1 MVVFPPSMK
10 RLASLPTVLL
20 LVGSAVALGSAC
32 TTHGEGGR
40 CDHTNVS
47 ATGGYLDCDDG
58 LTCVS
63 GSDIHF
69 AEGGNSSVDICC
81 PSDRG
86 SLPVGDICALSPI
99 SPGSDAS
106 IPDGGFDTSTSDV
119 STDTTTDVTTD
130 VTTDSPVDAPT
141 DVALTDSP
149 TDATGQ

>member
-1 MVVFPPSMK
+1 MWWCFAAMK
-10 RLASLPTVLL
+10 RLASLPTVIL
-20 LVGSAVALGSAC
+20 LVGLAIALGSAC

-106 IPDGGFDTSTSDV
+106 IPDGGFETSTADV
-119 STDTTTDVTTD
+119 STDTTTTD

-141 DVALTDSP
+141 DVATDSP
-149 TDATGQ
+149 TDAPGQ